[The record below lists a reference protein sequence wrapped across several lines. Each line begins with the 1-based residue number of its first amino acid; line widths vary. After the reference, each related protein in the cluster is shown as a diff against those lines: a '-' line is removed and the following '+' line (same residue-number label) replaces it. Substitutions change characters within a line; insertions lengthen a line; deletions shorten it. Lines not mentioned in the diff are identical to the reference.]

1 MNQEPRNHGLRPF
14 HVKVGHAEVTVEA
27 RDREHA
33 VQRAKRRLSIEMPRL
48 WDVIHQIDTR
58 GFHVDEVD

>member
-1 MNQEPRNHGLRPF
+1 MRPF